1 MIIGTAFGKVVSS
14 LVGDVV
20 MPALGAFLGGV
31 DFTKLTYSIPSLAGS
46 PVVIS
51 YGKLLQTTFDFV
63 IVALAIFVFIS
74 LMNKAIK
81 KPAAA
86 AAAVPADIA
95 LLTEIRDAL
104 APKKAVKTP
113 AQMAQKAAKP
123 AAKIKR
129 K

>member
-31 DFTKLTYSIPSLAGS
+31 DFTKLTYSIPSLTGS

-86 AAAVPADIA
+86 VPADIA

-104 APKKAVKTP
+104 APKKAVVKPPIKTP
-113 AQMAQKAAKP
+113 VKA
-123 AAKIKR
+123 KR

>member
-1 MIIGTAFGKVVSS
+1 
-14 LVGDVV
+14 
-20 MPALGAFLGGV
+20 MPALGALLGGV
-31 DFTKLTYSIPSLAGS
+31 DFTKLAYSIPSVTGA
-46 PVVIS
+46 PVIIG

-81 KPAAA
+81 KPAVGAA
-86 AAAVPADIA
+86 TIPADIA

-104 APKKAVKTP
+104 APKKSVPKAP
-113 AQMAQKAAKP
+113 ANAALKVAKP
-123 AAKIKR
+123 EAKAKR